1 MFGGVE
7 ILNSA
12 RLKSTH
18 HLHIPT
24 AAGPSQCYAC
34 AEHNESTCE
43 GNQYTQM
50 CATDQNSL
58 GTTHCGSA
66 VGKYQD
72 KSGKDLKLDGFIR
85 GCIQC
90 TGKEMQFLQRSCE
103 MLEQLKLIFFFL
115 NSGILTFQIYIFHR
129 LEDIAHYK

>member
-1 MFGGVE
+1 MFGLVTFLDRTMFGGVE
-7 ILNSA
+7 LLYSA

-18 HLHIPT
+18 RLHIPT
-24 AAGPSQCYAC
+24 VAGPSQCYAC

-43 GNQYTQM
+43 GNQYTQK

-72 KSGKDLKLDGFIR
+72 KSGKVLDGFIR

-90 TGKEMQFLQRSCE
+90 AGKEKSFP
-103 MLEQLKLIFFFL
+103 
-115 NSGILTFQIYIFHR
+115 
-129 LEDIAHYK
+129 